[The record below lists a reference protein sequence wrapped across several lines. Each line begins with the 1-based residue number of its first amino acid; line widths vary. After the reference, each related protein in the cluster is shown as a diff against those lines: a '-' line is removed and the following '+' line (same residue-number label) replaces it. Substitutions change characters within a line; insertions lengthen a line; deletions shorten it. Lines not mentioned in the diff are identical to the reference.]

1 MLRGWVKHTIGAAF
15 FVALIL
21 VVGWVAV
28 LALPAHRTTPAGVEG
43 NEKQLVLDYLQKH
56 LNDPSGMEVVE
67 WDGPKAVLV
76 RRQSDNQRGEG
87 IVAGKTQE
95 PERAWE
101 PGVYLYVKF
110 RAKNGFG
117 AKMLGEQVFLIQ
129 NGQVAKTAT
138 VDAAE
143 CPTNPLGWAKGQ
155 LGEIK
160 EFIARSWQSSQ
171 EIHQSRSSHAGKHL
185 RRTSRIGAVFSGST
199 PQPLSRLYGRDR
211 GREGGFP
218 GKR

>member
-28 LALPAHRTTPAGVEG
+28 LLFQRVTTPAGVEG

-76 RRQSDNQRGEG
+76 RRQLTTNEGLG

-155 LGEIK
+155 LGEMK
-160 EFIARSWQSSQ
+160 EFDC
-171 EIHQSRSSHAGKHL
+171 
-185 RRTSRIGAVFSGST
+185 
-199 PQPLSRLYGRDR
+199 P
-211 GREGGFP
+211 
-218 GKR
+218 